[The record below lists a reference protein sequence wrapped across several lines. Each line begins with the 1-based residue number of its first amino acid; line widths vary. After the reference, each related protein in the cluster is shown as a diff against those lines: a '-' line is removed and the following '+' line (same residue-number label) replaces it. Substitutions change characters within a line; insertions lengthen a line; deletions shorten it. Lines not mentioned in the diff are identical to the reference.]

1 MSPTRLREKVES
13 ENAGRPTWEVAYLFP
28 AQGQWAEEEYLA
40 LSGNRMLE
48 LSRGCLEVLPVPT
61 TSHQQLVA
69 YLYGLLLRFVTE
81 RGLGTVLFA
90 PLRVK
95 VGRGKFREPDLVFM
109 LTRHSNRIAE
119 EYWDGADLVVEV
131 VSDDH
136 ESRHRDFEVK
146 RRDYAKAGISEYWL
160 VDPVEERIIVLRLA
174 RKNYV

>member
-1 MSPTRLREKVES
+1 LIEFGSILELSQKLQESEMSPTRLREKVK
-13 ENAGRPTWEVAYLFP
+13 ENVGRPTWEVAYLFP

-40 LSGNRMLE
+40 LNGNRMLE

-131 VSDDH
+131 VSDDP
-136 ESRHRDFEVK
+136 ESRPV
-146 RRDYAKAGISEYWL
+146 ISRSNAATT
-160 VDPVEERIIVLRLA
+160 PKPGSPSIGS
-174 RKNYV
+174 